1 MSVAPP
7 EAGTAD
13 IARRDALV
21 ERLFEGIL
29 GTMDLLNVYLGDRL
43 GLYRALAEGGPATSA
58 ELAARAGIHER
69 YAREWLEQ
77 QAVGAILTVDDPDL
91 PANERRYA
99 LPPGHDEVLLDGDS
113 LNYQAYIGKF
123 AAGIGQALPA

>member
-1 MSVAPP
+1 MSVAPL

-43 GLYRALAEGGPATSA
+43 GLYRALAEGGPATST

-77 QAVGAILTVDDPDL
+77 QAVSAIVMVDDVALDAGARRYTL
-91 PANERRYA
+91 PA
-99 LPPGHDEVLLDGDS
+99 GHDEVLTNRDS
-113 LNYQAYIGKF
+113 LSYLAYIGRF
-123 AAGIGQALPA
+123 ASCLG